1 MIARL
6 VAAGIALTFVAAQG
20 RAQEAAPVPEIFRR
34 DTLNV
39 SAAQPFQLVP
49 IVLPGSERVLA
60 DGVALDT
67 TRYRIDYRYA
77 RLRMDDVS
85 GIEELVIEYRTLPFR
100 FRDLYRRHELAEE
113 GADEQA
119 EGIPPGVVEEPLRL
133 LPVTSGLQHN
143 GSITRG
149 MLVGNNRDI
158 TLESGLRMQLSGP
171 LSEQVHV
178 QAVLTD
184 ENTPI
189 LPEGTTQRIEEFDR
203 VFIGLDVP
211 HARAELGD
219 FDLRFASGEF
229 STFSRRLQ
237 GASVMASLPDGNRI
251 GGRVKASG
259 AVSRGLFR
267 SQEIEPLDGVQGP
280 YRLEGAEGERF
291 VLIVPGSET
300 VFVDGQRLVR
310 GETNDYVIDYATAEI
325 SFTQNLIVTA
335 DKRIKVE
342 FQYSTSRFTRTLA
355 GVEMDM
361 HFLQHPETANR
372 GMSGRFGISVIREA
386 DQPGFQRGIRVRRGG
401 FSGACACRGRNGY
414 LPERPSASSSIRK
427 RRTFSTAGI
436 FGLAAD
442 TVYVALD
449 RAPLPSEAVFRVRF
463 THVGEGL
470 GSYER
475 TGRAVNGILYEYR
488 GPGRGSY
495 LPVRLLP
502 RPEMHRMIDMRG
514 AFSPVPAFEVF
525 GEWGRSLN
533 DKNRLSTLDAA
544 DDIGDAVL
552 AGVRLKP
559 SSLGGIRLSGEIRRR
574 HVASEFAAFDRIRP
588 VEFNRRWN
596 VTSRRSI
603 EVGSLAV
610 DETIDEGNLRFD
622 FLEDSN
628 VRGELGRIALGDGFE
643 ADRLAAYVAVHEG
656 RLPRLDYEA
665 VTITANDSAVDE
677 QGRWFRQS
685 GSMEY
690 PFGGGRLSPRIEFE
704 HEDRM
709 QEA

>member
-6 VAAGIALTFVAAQG
+6 VATGIALTFFAAQG
-20 RAQEAAPVPEIFRR
+20 RAQEAAPAPEVFRR
-34 DTLNV
+34 DTLDV
-39 SAAQPFQLVP
+39 SAAQPFRLVP

-60 DGVALDT
+60 DGIALDT
-67 TRYRIDYRYA
+67 TRYRLDYRYA
-77 RLRMDDVS
+77 RLRVDDVS

-113 GADEQA
+113 RADEQA
-119 EGIPPGVVEEPLRL
+119 EGIPPGSGEEPLRL
-133 LPVTSGLQHN
+133 LPATSGLQHN

-149 MLVGNNRDI
+149 ILVGNNRDV

-171 LSEQVHV
+171 LSDQVHV

-229 STFSRRLQ
+229 SAFSRRLQ
-237 GASVMASLPDGNRI
+237 GASVMASLPDGGAI
-251 GGRVKASG
+251 GGRVKAAG
-259 AVSRGLFR
+259 AVTRGLFR

-355 GVEMDM
+355 GVEMENA
-361 HFLQHPETANR
+361 FPSASRN
-372 GMSGRFGISVIREA
+372 GGSGHVRSIRDFGDSGSG
-386 DQPGFQRGIRVRRGG
+386 QPGFQRRIRIRRGG
-401 FSGACACRGRNGY
+401 FPGACARRRWDSHCRSGPAR
-414 LPERPSASSSIRK
+414 
-427 RRTFSTAGI
+427 
-436 FGLAAD
+436 
-442 TVYVALD
+442 
-449 RAPLPSEAVFRVRF
+449 RVRSGSAV
-463 THVGEGL
+463 HSVPQGDSARSRYGICGGL
-470 GSYER
+470 TGRLCLQKPCFAYDSR
-475 TGRAVNGILYEYR
+475 MWAKDSAATSARGRAVNGILYEYR
-488 GPGRGSY
+488 GPGMGSY

-502 RPEMHRMIDMRG
+502 KPEMHRMIDMRG
-514 AFSPVPAFEVF
+514 AFSPIPAFEVF

-533 DKNRLSTLDAA
+533 DGNRLSTLDAS

-559 SSLGGIRLSGEIRRR
+559 SSLGGIRLSGEMRRR
-574 HVASEFAAFDRIRP
+574 HVASSFAAFDRIRP
-588 VEFNRRWN
+588 VEFERRWN
-596 VTSRRSI
+596 VTSRRNLG
-603 EVGSLAV
+603 VGSLSV
-610 DETIDEGNLRFD
+610 DET
-622 FLEDSN
+622 
-628 VRGELGRIALGDGFE
+628 
-643 ADRLAAYVAVHEG
+643 DR
-656 RLPRLDYEA
+656 
-665 VTITANDSAVDE
+665 
-677 QGRWFRQS
+677 
-685 GSMEY
+685 
-690 PFGGGRLSPRIEFE
+690 
-704 HEDRM
+704 
-709 QEA
+709 